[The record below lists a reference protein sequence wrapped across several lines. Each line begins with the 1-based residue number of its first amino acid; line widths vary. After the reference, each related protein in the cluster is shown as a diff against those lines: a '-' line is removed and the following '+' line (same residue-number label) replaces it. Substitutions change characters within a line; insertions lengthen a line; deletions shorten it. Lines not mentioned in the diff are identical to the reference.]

1 MSGTEQVTTSK
12 SSAGE
17 GLGGGG
23 VEESRGGSAG
33 SGVSCAPVCP
43 RSQVEEIL
51 LPSEGKKGSLN
62 PTQQDPERPPGRGR
76 ADCHNVCFCF

>member
-23 VEESRGGSAG
+23 VEETQGLVWTALQS
-33 SGVSCAPVCP
+33 

-51 LPSEGKKGSLN
+51 LPSEEDSPEKGSLN
-62 PTQQDPERPPGRGR
+62 PTQQDPERPTGRGR